1 MRLAADSAF
10 LATLLPVRDGINIA
24 RFVMKLKNVENGL
37 TLSAHSDERFLMRT
51 AILETL
57 GDEAL
62 RYVPR
67 P

>member
-1 MRLAADSAF
+1 
-10 LATLLPVRDGINIA
+10 
-24 RFVMKLKNVENGL
+24 MKLKGIEEDLASGSK
-37 TLSAHSDERFLMRT
+37 TDERFLLRT

-67 P
+67 A

>member
-1 MRLAADSAF
+1 
-10 LATLLPVRDGINIA
+10 VRDGINIA
-24 RFVMKLKNVENGL
+24 RFVMKLKSLDDGL
-37 TLSAHSDERFLMRT
+37 TLSSKSDERFLMRT

-67 P
+67 A

>member
-1 MRLAADSAF
+1 
-10 LATLLPVRDGINIA
+10 
-24 RFVMKLKNVENGL
+24 MKLKGVENGAGPA
-37 TLSAHSDERFLMRT
+37 SQSEERFLMRT

-67 P
+67 A